1 MSLCSQQSLSDIK
14 AEKAMWNTGV
24 ICVCAGSEPHI
35 ELCRPSTSSDQGVRV
50 LRVLQMESRQDHL
63 IGNESTYD
71 ERLYHDRNS
80 KIQHGFVGVA

>member
-35 ELCRPSTSSDQGVRV
+35 ELCRPSTSSDQGV
-50 LRVLQMESRQDHL
+50 
-63 IGNESTYD
+63 
-71 ERLYHDRNS
+71 
-80 KIQHGFVGVA
+80 